1 MRGSTLLLATLL
13 VLSLSS
19 TAEVARESAPANR
32 TTRPLRD
39 TTHHVA
45 PTKLYRGGVLDTIV
59 VRAPAPSSTCISKVG
74 VRRTQDTTCAVGARL
89 REGGRNPQ

>member
-13 VLSLSS
+13 ILSLAS

-39 TTHHVA
+39 TTHHLA
-45 PTKLYRGGVLDTIV
+45 PAKLYRGGVLDTIV
-59 VRAPAPSSTCISKVG
+59 VRAAAPSSTCVSQAAAP
-74 VRRTQDTTCAVGARL
+74 RTQDTTCAVGDRVH
-89 REGGRNPQ
+89 EGGRSPE

>member
-13 VLSLSS
+13 ILSLAS

-39 TTHHVA
+39 TTHHIA
-45 PTKLYRGGVLDTIV
+45 PAKLYRGGVLDTIV
-59 VRAPAPSSTCISKVG
+59 VRAAAPSSTCVAKVG
-74 VRRTQDTTCAVGARL
+74 VRRTQDTTCAVGARVSESGRS
-89 REGGRNPQ
+89 RE